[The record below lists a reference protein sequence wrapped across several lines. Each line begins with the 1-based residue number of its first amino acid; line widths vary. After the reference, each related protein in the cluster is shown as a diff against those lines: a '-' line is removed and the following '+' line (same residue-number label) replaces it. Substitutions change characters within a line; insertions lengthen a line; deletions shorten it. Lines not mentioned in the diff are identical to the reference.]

1 MKAIDT
7 EVTNILNRLSGQS
20 EDAKD
25 AVQEIVVL
33 ETPKEEVA
41 TDKPDEIQPDGDSV

>member
-1 MKAIDT
+1 MKAIDI
-7 EVTNILNRLSGQS
+7 EITNILSRLSNQC
-20 EDAKD
+20 EDAKQ

-41 TDKPDEIQPDGDSV
+41 TDKPDEIESSGEPV